1 MIRNERNILAR
12 DVTFVVQGPILENLK
27 QKITGNL
34 IRSIRKYFPESQI
47 LVSTWVGENTKSL
60 PLVEKII
67 YSSDPG
73 AIVFLEQPRTF
84 NNVNRQ
90 IVSTKRGLDEV
101 NSKYAI
107 KVRSD
112 LILKNN
118 KILNSLSHLE
128 PSDRNTE
135 YKYLNSYVLV
145 TNQTS
150 VNPRKLYRYPFAICD
165 WFWAGRT
172 EDLLDIWD
180 IKLMPEEWFRYF
192 DEEEVLA
199 KHNTRYLSRYFPETY
214 ITSTFIRKKQQL
226 VFEDSFDV
234 SQNNIELSEN
244 IIANNFI
251 IKSNWQLGI
260 QSQKHHKPLRVLIP
274 MYTFSDWR
282 KMAIERNIKVID
294 NQFDALR
301 FILPLLAK
309 FYWVHKIVA
318 KLKILSNS
326 SYDYFRSAKILFSKK
341 RLL

>member
-1 MIRNERNILAR
+1 MIRNERSILAR
-12 DVTFVVQGPILENLK
+12 DVTFVVQGPILENHK

-34 IRSIRKYFPESQI
+34 IHSIRKYFPESKI
-47 LVSTWVGENTKSL
+47 LLSTWVGENTKSL

-73 AIVFLEQPRTF
+73 AAVFLEQPRTF

-101 NSKYAI
+101 NTKYAI
-107 KVRSD
+107 KIRSD

-118 KILNSLSHLE
+118 KLLNSLSYLD

-172 EDLLDIWD
+172 KDLLDIWD
-180 IKLMPEEWFRYF
+180 IKLMPEDWFRYF
-192 DEEEVLA
+192 EEEEVLA
-199 KHNTRYLSRYFPETY
+199 EHGSRYLSRYFPETY
-214 ITSTFIRKKQQL
+214 ITSTFIRKKKKIE
-226 VFEDSFDV
+226 FENSFDI
-234 SQNNIELSEN
+234 SQNNIELSED

-260 QSQKHHKPLRVLIP
+260 RSQKHHKPLRVLIP

-282 KMAIERNIKVID
+282 KMAITRNIKVKD

-309 FYWVHKIVA
+309 FNWVHKIVA
-318 KLKILSNS
+318 KLKILLNS
-326 SYDYFRSAKILFSKK
+326 SNQNFKAVKLLFSKK
-341 RLL
+341 